1 MHRRSSDP
9 SARFVV
15 VLVAVA
21 ALILSAGPAFAW
33 SGWHKDPDLALD
45 PGTIASIVIQLVA
58 PDPTLGDT
66 DTTDAGVGTDA
77 VGIDDSLTDP
87 PADPAD
93 ADPGHT
99 YFVDNNATDGLCA
112 PVPYTKIQD
121 AVDASGPG
129 DTVKVCPGT
138 YNEQLRIIGHGH
150 DKLKLE
156 SLKPL
161 KAIIQWP

>member
-66 DTTDAGVGTDA
+66 DTTDAGVGTDP
-77 VGIDDSLTDP
+77 VGIDDSLTNP

-93 ADPGHT
+93 AAPGHI
-99 YFVDNNATDGLCA
+99 YFVDKTPGDGDCPAT
-112 PVPYTKIQD
+112 PYTTIQ
-121 AVDASGPG
+121 AG
-129 DTVKVCPGT
+129 
-138 YNEQLRIIGHGH
+138 
-150 DKLKLE
+150 
-156 SLKPL
+156 
-161 KAIIQWP
+161 